1 VVGRHG
7 GGERN
12 EANEEGRTWKGKWT
26 NGRSGICGTGTDVT
40 KVRALQDDL
49 YEYHAATAPSFP
61 LTPSHPS
68 PPSFLDLLHAY
79 SLVSSRAFQVDGYH
93 RTALVPLADLFNH
106 QEANHVA
113 FEVSIQNLPL

>member
-1 VVGRHG
+1 MVAVKLSLKRDGSDI
-7 GGERN
+7 
-12 EANEEGRTWKGKWT
+12 A
-26 NGRSGICGTGTDVT
+26 SVP
-40 KVRALQDDL
+40 QDDL
-49 YEYHAATAPSFP
+49 EEYHAATTSFFP

-113 FEVSIQNLPL
+113 FEVSVNPSMSVQTCY